1 MIQILG
7 VITLLILVFGALL
20 SAGGGVWHALPF
32 ELLLICGAAFGTLII
47 SNAPKVAGEALSGF
61 WKVVV
66 GPKWKQDDYLTL
78 FAFLHGVTR
87 RAREGGLVAIED
99 DIERPEA
106 SASFQSVPRIL
117 NDMPARTLI
126 CDTFRLI
133 GLDLSNNTR
142 ANEAMARSIE
152 RHYETRMRAVNAL
165 HNMADALPA
174 LGIVA
179 AVIGIIRT
187 MGVID
192 QSPDVIGAMMAA
204 ALLGTFLGV
213 FLAYG
218 VVSPVASRFGQIVEE
233 EERFLE
239 VIGVVLSAYGDGLA
253 PLTAVELGRSEMPG
267 DMMISSEALSRA
279 LQAARF
285 EARKVRAA

>member
-61 WKVVV
+61 WKVIA
-66 GPKWKQDDYLTL
+66 GPKWKQDDYLSL
-78 FAFLHGVTR
+78 FTFLHGLTR

-99 DIERPEA
+99 DIERPETA
-106 SASFQSVPRIL
+106 ASFQSVPRIL
-117 NDMPARTLI
+117 GDMPARTLI
-126 CDTFRLI
+126 CDTFRLM

-152 RHYETRMRAVNAL
+152 RQYETRMRAVNAL

-218 VVSPVASRFGQIVEE
+218 VVSPIASRFGQIVEE

-267 DMMISSEALSRA
+267 DLLISSEALSHA
-279 LQAARF
+279 LQTARF
-285 EARKVRAA
+285 EAQKTRAA